1 MLLLKLIYIT
11 YLIFSKSVDHT
22 PKDNTLFRPPVNI
35 PVLLSSNF
43 GELRSDHFHSGID
56 IKTQGK
62 TGIDIVSS
70 ADGYIYRISVSPT
83 GFGKALYVRHPNGYS
98 TVYAHLERFS
108 DNVEAYVTEK
118 QYERKNFTITL
129 FPPKDMF
136 PVKEG
141 DLIALSG
148 NSGSSGG
155 PHLHYEIR
163 EADNEL
169 PVNPL
174 LFRIGTTDNIP
185 PVLER
190 LAIYPLGNSAV
201 NNSRS
206 ALKMNLAGSNGK
218 YHLPEG
224 KEISVNGEAGFG
236 LKIHDL
242 LNGSSNKCAAYS
254 IELRIDS
261 ILIYNYEMDGFMF
274 DETRY
279 INSHM
284 DYESYIKDNVRYQ
297 RTFVMPNDKLS
308 TYKNLI
314 NRGIYRFNDNN
325 SHNVQFTVRD
335 VNGNTSTLSFKVKS
349 VPAPSGVKPFV
360 RTGEIMPY
368 NKTNRF
374 VAENISV
381 NIPSGALYDTLF
393 FNYKKSP
400 ATVVMLSDL
409 HSIHNNMTPLQKS
422 MSISIK
428 PDRIP
433 EGKEGK
439 MLIVRINKTSKAPVA
454 ATWTEGFLKADVSV
468 FGDYFV
474 GIDTIAPR
482 IIPSNL
488 AQNADLSG
496 RKELRIRINDDFSG
510 IKSYEAE
517 IDNKWALMEYDPK
530 NAALIYS
537 FNEKYLARGTKHVLN
552 LKVSDN
558 CNNISSY
565 KYSFTW

>member
-1 MLLLKLIYIT
+1 MLLLKIIYIT
-11 YLIFSKSVDHT
+11 FLFFSKSGDHT
-22 PKDNTLFRPPVNI
+22 PKDKTLFRAPVTI

-83 GFGKALYVRHPNGYS
+83 GFGKALYVRHPSGYS
-98 TVYAHLERFS
+98 TVYAHLDRFS
-108 DNVEAYVTEK
+108 DDVEAYVREK
-118 QYERKNFTITL
+118 QYERKSFTITL
-129 FPPKDMF
+129 FPPKEMF
-136 PVKEG
+136 PVKSGE
-141 DLIALSG
+141 LIALSG

-174 LFRIGTTDNIP
+174 LFQIGASDNLA

-190 LAIYPLGNSAV
+190 IAVYPLGNSFV
-201 NNSRS
+201 NNGRS
-206 ALKMNLAGSNGK
+206 AIKINLTGGNGK
-218 YHLPEG
+218 YYLPEG
-224 KEISVNGEAGFG
+224 KEISISGDAGFG
-236 LKIHDL
+236 LKVHDL
-242 LNGSSNKCAAYS
+242 LNGSNNKCAAYS

-261 ILIYNYEMDGFMF
+261 ILIYSYEMDGFLF

-284 DYESYIKDNVRYQ
+284 DYESYIRDNVRYQ
-297 RTFVMPNDKLS
+297 RTFVLPNDKLS
-308 TYKNLI
+308 TYKHLL
-314 NRGIYRFNDNN
+314 NRGIFNFKDNR
-325 SHNVQFTVRD
+325 SHHVQFTVRD
-335 VNGNTSTLSFKVKS
+335 VNRNTSTLSFKVKA
-349 VPAPSGVKPFV
+349 VPSPAGMKPVQRSG
-360 RTGEIMPY
+360 ELMPY
-368 NKTNRF
+368 NKTNRY

-381 NIPSGALYDTLF
+381 NIPAGALYDTLF

-400 ATVVMLSDL
+400 ATAVMLSDL
-409 HSIHNNMTPLQKS
+409 HSIHSNLTPLQKP

-428 PDRIP
+428 PKKIP
-433 EGKEGK
+433 QGKENK
-439 MLIVRINKTSKAPVA
+439 MLIVRINKTAKVPVT

-468 FGDYFV
+468 FGDYFI
-474 GIDTIAPR
+474 GIDTVAPQ

-488 AQNADLSG
+488 TQNADLTG
-496 RKELRIRINDDFSG
+496 RKELRLRIKDDFSG
-510 IKSYEAE
+510 IKIYEAE
-517 IDNKWALMEYDPK
+517 MDNKWALLEYDPK
-530 NAALIYS
+530 NEALIYS
-537 FNEKYLARGTKHVLN
+537 FDDKYLTRGTKHMLN

-558 CNNISSY
+558 CNNTSSY
-565 KYSFTW
+565 NYSFTW